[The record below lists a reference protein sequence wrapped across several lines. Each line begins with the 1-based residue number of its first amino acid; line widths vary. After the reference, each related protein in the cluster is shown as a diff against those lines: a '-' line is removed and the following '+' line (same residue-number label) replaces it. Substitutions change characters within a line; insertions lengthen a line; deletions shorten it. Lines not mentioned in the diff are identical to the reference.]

1 VLAGAVALALGVAAC
16 SNSNSTSSGTSSSSS
31 SSSGSTQSGN
41 TTSNVANISAANLAT
56 AKSIAAQIAQQP
68 ENLELGPNPPP
79 ITKAIPKGK
88 KISFL
93 TCASPGCVV
102 IANTFEEAA
111 KKLGWTVQLQTV
123 AATPNAVQVA
133 FDTAV
138 RQSPDAVAVV
148 AVPTEDAPSQ
158 LAQLQK
164 MHVPVIVAQSPDV
177 KSGPII
183 VVLYNHV
190 SANRVGKD
198 SADYLLANGCSAGST
213 LYVQVAGFQVLVYM
227 ISAFQT
233 EYTKMAP
240 DAKIQVM
247 NIAATQ
253 EATAPTQIVSAA
265 RANSNINC
273 IYISSD
279 PMGSGLPEALKA
291 AGITRPIKIFTSAGG
306 QQTLQYVKNGQ
317 MTATQIGALG
327 DYGWLYADTLARYFT
342 GQSVQP
348 DADALESIW
357 MVSQSNAP
365 ATFPYANTVNMQQ
378 KYLQLWGLG

>member
-1 VLAGAVALALGVAAC
+1 MTAAC
-16 SNSNSTSSGTSSSSS
+16 SNSGSSSTTSSSTSG
-31 SSSGSTQSGN
+31 GSTQSSGAA
-41 TTSNVANISAANLAT
+41 TSSVANISAANLAT
-56 AKSIAAQIAQQP
+56 AQSVATQIAQQP
-68 ENLELGPNPPP
+68 VNLELGPNPPP
-79 ITKAIPKGK
+79 ITKPIPKGK

-102 IANTFEEAA
+102 IADTFEEAA

-138 RQSPDAVAVV
+138 RQAPDAVAVV

-158 LAQLQK
+158 LSQLQK
-164 MHVPVIVAQSPDV
+164 MHIPVVVAQSPDV
-177 KSGPII
+177 PTGPII

-190 SANRVGKD
+190 SANRIGKD
-198 SADYLLANGCSAGST
+198 SADYLLANGCSAGTT

-227 ISAFQT
+227 ISAFKT
-233 EYTKMAP
+233 EYNTLAP
-240 DAKIQVM
+240 AAKIQDL
-247 NIAATQ
+247 NIAATD
-253 EATAPTQIVSAA
+253 EATAPPQIVSAV
-265 RANSNINC
+265 RANSNIDC

-291 AGITRPIKIFTSAGG
+291 AGVTKPIKIFTSAGG

-327 DYGWLYADTLARYFT
+327 DYGWLYADTFARYFT
-342 GQSVQP
+342 GMSVQP

-357 MVSQSNAP
+357 MVSQANAP

-378 KYLQLWGLG
+378 KYLQLWGV

>member
-1 VLAGAVALALGVAAC
+1 
-16 SNSNSTSSGTSSSSS
+16 
-31 SSSGSTQSGN
+31 
-41 TTSNVANISAANLAT
+41 VANISAADLAI
-56 AKSIAAQIAQQP
+56 AKSVATQISQQP

-102 IANTFEEAA
+102 IAQTFEQAA
-111 KKLGWTVQLQTV
+111 KKLGWTVDLQTV
-123 AATPNAVQVA
+123 QATPNAVQVA

-138 RQSPDAVAVV
+138 RQSPNAVAVV

-158 LAQLQK
+158 LAELK
-164 MHVPVIVAQSPDV
+164 KANIPVVVAQSPDV
-177 KSGPII
+177 PTGPII

-190 SANRVGKD
+190 SADRIGKD
-198 SADYLLANGCSAGST
+198 SADYLLANGCSAGTT

-227 ISAFQT
+227 ISAFST
-233 EYTKMAP
+233 EYTHLAP
-240 DAKIQVM
+240 AAKIQDL
-247 NIAATQ
+247 NIAATE
-253 EATAPTQIVSAA
+253 EATAPPQIVSAV
-265 RANSNINC
+265 RANSSIDC

-291 AGITRPIKIFTSAGG
+291 AGITKPIKIFTSAGG
-306 QQTLQYVKNGQ
+306 QQTLQYIKDGQ

-342 GQSVQP
+342 GMSVQP

>member
-1 VLAGAVALALGVAAC
+1 MLAGTVAIALSAAAC
-16 SNSNSTSSGTSSSSS
+16 SNSGSSSSS
-31 SSSGSTQSGN
+31 SASSQSTQSSGT
-41 TTSNVANISAANLAT
+41 TTSSVANISAANLAI
-56 AKSIAAQIAQQP
+56 AKSVAAQISQQP

-102 IANTFEEAA
+102 IAQTFEQAA
-111 KKLGWTVQLQTV
+111 KKLGWTVDLQTV
-123 AATPNAVQVA
+123 QATPNAVQVA

-158 LAQLQK
+158 LAELK
-164 MHVPVIVAQSPDV
+164 KANIPVVVAQSPDV
-177 KSGPII
+177 PTGPII

-190 SANRVGKD
+190 SADRIGKD
-198 SADYLLANGCSAGST
+198 SADYLLANGCSAGTT

-227 ISAFQT
+227 ISAFST
-233 EYTKMAP
+233 EYTHLAP
-240 DAKIQVM
+240 AAKIQDL
-247 NIAATQ
+247 NIAATE
-253 EATAPTQIVSAA
+253 EATAPPQIVSAV
-265 RANSNINC
+265 RANSSIDC

-291 AGITRPIKIFTSAGG
+291 AGITKPIKIFTSAGG
-306 QQTLQYVKNGQ
+306 QQTLQYIKDGQ

-342 GQSVQP
+342 GMSVQP

-378 KYLQLWGLG
+378 KYLKLWGLG

>member
-1 VLAGAVALALGVAAC
+1 VLASTVAIALGAAAC
-16 SNSNSTSSGTSSSSS
+16 SSSSS
-31 SSSGSTQSGN
+31 SASSASTQSSGA
-41 TTSNVANISAANLAT
+41 TTSSVANISAANLAV
-56 AKSIAAQIAQQP
+56 AKTVAAQIAQQP
-68 ENLELGPNPPP
+68 ENLELGANPPP
-79 ITKAIPKGK
+79 ITKKIPKGK

-102 IANTFEEAA
+102 IAQTFEQAA
-111 KKLGWTVQLQTV
+111 KDLGWTVQLQTV

-138 RQSPDAVAVV
+138 RQSPNAVAVV

-164 MHVPVIVAQSPDV
+164 MHIPVVVAQSPDV
-177 KSGPII
+177 KTGPII

-190 SANRVGKD
+190 SADRIGKD
-198 SADYLLANGCSAGST
+198 SADYLLANGCSAGTT

-233 EYTKMAP
+233 EYAKLAP
-240 DAKIQVM
+240 SATIQPL
-247 NIAATQ
+247 NIAATE
-253 EATAPTQIVSAA
+253 EATAPAAIVSAV
-265 RANSNINC
+265 RANPKIGC

-291 AGITRPIKIFTSAGG
+291 AGITKLPKIFTSAGG
-306 QQTLQYVKNGQ
+306 QQTLQYIKSNL

-327 DYGWLYADTLARYFT
+327 DYGWLYADTFARYFT

-357 MVSQSNAP
+357 MVSAANAP

-378 KYLQLWGLG
+378 KYLKLWGLG